1 MGEVYR
7 ATDST
12 LDREVAI
19 KVLQESVAADP
30 DRLARFEREAKTLAA
45 LNHANIAII
54 HSVER
59 SRGATAIV
67 MEFVSGETLAE
78 RIARGSL
85 PLDEALTVATQIA
98 DALEAAHDKG
108 IVHRDLKPANIKITP
123 DGVVK
128 VLDFGLAKATAGD
141 APAPGLTHAPTAAA
155 NATSAGLIL
164 GTPAYMSPEQA
175 RGRPV
180 DKRTDVWAFGV
191 VLFEMLTGRRPF
203 DGDSLSDVV
212 AAVLK
217 GDPDWTRLPAGTPV
231 SVRTLLHRALQ
242 KDPKRRLR
250 DIADAFITDVEPA
263 AVDRTPDAPVRSWPL
278 ALFIAV
284 AMTALAA
291 TGIVMWPRSGTVAI
305 GDWVGESLG
314 GPSIAI
320 GPRLS
325 PDGTTIAFQAWV
337 DGLNQVAV
345 MKPETGDWSVLTHD
359 RTSGQ
364 IKDLSW
370 SPDGSRIYFDR
381 YLDVPNGVF
390 SIPVVGGEPRPVAD
404 DAMYP
409 KALPD
414 GTLLLVKLSEDSR
427 FQLHRYHPDS
437 GRSEPLP
444 AFWIPN
450 QGQPLVAVFP
460 GGSDAAFYGLR
471 ADAKAGDPYSL
482 NVMELA
488 SGRTE
493 ILAPSISITQA
504 AFPGGL
510 AVAKDGSH
518 VLAGV
523 NAADLHRIV
532 AIPYPA
538 RGETRTL
545 LTLSSPTAFLDSGP
559 GDTVLADQVVGTSEV
574 IRFAAA
580 GGTPV
585 PIVVIPGTQFDGFPI
600 VLPDRRILA
609 TSRRSGRSRLLLAQP
624 DSKQTGFIETLT
636 DSTTPAAALNNDEIV
651 FLSGRGPDRTIAIA
665 SLSKARVLRRLE
677 GTRGVSVESL
687 AVSSNRQTIYYASGG
702 TIWAVPMSDGK
713 PRPLHAGNSVAVD
726 PRSGDPIVQLV
737 DAAGVRLVGVTGDG
751 TSRPIAFTS
760 EVLLAPFP
768 LSSNAVG
775 VDGRILVQV
784 TSRDSWFFRPGLVDP
799 VSGRMDRIPLSYEG
813 DVMAPAWDS
822 TGEVVATGSPLRSTI
837 WRFRPTA
844 R

>member
-1 MGEVYR
+1 
-7 ATDST
+7 
-12 LDREVAI
+12 
-19 KVLQESVAADP
+19 
-30 DRLARFEREAKTLAA
+30 
-45 LNHANIAII
+45 
-54 HSVER
+54 
-59 SRGATAIV
+59 
-67 MEFVSGETLAE
+67 
-78 RIARGSL
+78 
-85 PLDEALTVATQIA
+85 
-98 DALEAAHDKG
+98 
-108 IVHRDLKPANIKITP
+108 
-123 DGVVK
+123 
-128 VLDFGLAKATAGD
+128 
-141 APAPGLTHAPTAAA
+141 
-155 NATSAGLIL
+155 
-164 GTPAYMSPEQA
+164 
-175 RGRPV
+175 
-180 DKRTDVWAFGV
+180 
-191 VLFEMLTGRRPF
+191 
-203 DGDSLSDVV
+203 
-212 AAVLK
+212 
-217 GDPDWTRLPAGTPV
+217 
-231 SVRTLLHRALQ
+231 VRTLLHRALQ
-242 KDPKRRLR
+242 KDPRRRLR
-250 DIADAFITDVEPA
+250 DIADTFITDVEPTP
-263 AVDRTPDAPVRSWPL
+263 VDRALAAPTRSWPFVL
-278 ALFIAV
+278 AIAV
-284 AMTALAA
+284 ALAALAA
-291 TGIVMWPRSGTVAI
+291 TGIVMWPRARTVVI
-305 GDWVGESLG
+305 GDWVGEALG
-314 GPSIAI
+314 GPAIAI

-325 PDGTTIAFQAWV
+325 PDGSTIAFQAWV
-337 DGLNQVAV
+337 NGLNQVAV

-409 KALPD
+409 KVLPD
-414 GTLLLVKLSEDSR
+414 GSLLLVRLSDDRR
-427 FQLHRYHPDS
+427 FQLHRYRPES

-460 GGSDAAFYGLR
+460 GGNDAAFYGLR
-471 ADAKAGDPYSL
+471 ADATAGDPYSL
-482 NVMELA
+482 NVMELV

-493 ILAPSISITQA
+493 ILAPSISITQG

-523 NAADLHRIV
+523 NAADLHRLV

-538 RGETRTL
+538 RGEPRTL

-559 GDTVLADQVVGTSEV
+559 GDMILADQTIGTSEV

-585 PIVVIPGTQFDGFPI
+585 QIVALPAAQFEGFPI
-600 VLPDRRILA
+600 VLPDRRIVA

-624 DSKQTGFIETLT
+624 ESTQTSFVETLT
-636 DSTTPAAALNNDEIV
+636 DSTTPAAALNNDEIA

-702 TIWAVPMSDGK
+702 TIWAVDMSDGM
-713 PRPLHAGNSVAVD
+713 PRRLRTGNSVAVD

-737 DAAGVRLVGVTGDG
+737 DAAGVHLLRMTDAG
-751 TSRPIAFTS
+751 TSQPITITS

-775 VDGRILVQV
+775 ADGRILVQV

-799 VSGRMDRIPLSYEG
+799 VSGRMDRIPLNYEG
-813 DVMAPAWDS
+813 DVMAPGWGS
-822 TGEVVATGSPLRSTI
+822 TNEVVATGSPLRSTM
-837 WRFRPTA
+837 WRFRPAA